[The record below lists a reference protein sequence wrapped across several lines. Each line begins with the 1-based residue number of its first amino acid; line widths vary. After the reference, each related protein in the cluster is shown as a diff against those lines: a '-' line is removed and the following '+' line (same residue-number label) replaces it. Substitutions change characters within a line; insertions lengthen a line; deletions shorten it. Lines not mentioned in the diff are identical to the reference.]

1 MLKATRYSARKMD
14 AGELRR
20 AVFEGPFGR
29 LLFTGMRGLTVALLV
44 DGGFQIER
52 LLQQVEEVFERASR
66 SVVPVEGGPEPQT
79 PAVART

>member
-1 MLKATRYSARKMD
+1 
-14 AGELRR
+14 
-20 AVFEGPFGR
+20 
-29 LLFTGMRGLTVALLV
+29 MRGLTVALLV